1 MQELYGEDWSYQLAL
16 GQETTEPE
24 DESEVGSKILPNP
37 QLHLAN
43 LTKYKRED
51 YKHWKP
57 WNKDKNLP
65 KWAETSRAL
74 PFTLTHFLP
83 LYL

>member
-1 MQELYGEDWSYQLAL
+1 MRPV
-16 GQETTEPE
+16 EPE

-37 QLHLAN
+37 QLHIAN

-65 KWAETSRAL
+65 KWAETLTENADLKTVLTKDSKEGEKAL
-74 PFTLTHFLP
+74 KE
-83 LYL
+83 